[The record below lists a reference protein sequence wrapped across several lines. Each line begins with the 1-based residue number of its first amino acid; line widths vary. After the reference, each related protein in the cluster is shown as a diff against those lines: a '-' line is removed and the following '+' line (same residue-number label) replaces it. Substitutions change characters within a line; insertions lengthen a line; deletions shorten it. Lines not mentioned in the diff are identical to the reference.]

1 MDKQKTTILVIE
13 DHEAFRDILVK
24 ILTLNQYR
32 VIAVD
37 LGMQGIEAAKREKPD
52 VVILDIMM
60 PELSGYETCRQLRAI
75 PELKDITIIMLTAL
89 SAKDVRAKAIEAG
102 ADVCLSK
109 PCPISVL
116 EKAIHDSLKRRSEQ
130 KIDGMD
136 DVC

>member
-1 MDKQKTTILVIE
+1 MDNHKTTVLVIE

-37 LGMQGIEAAKREKPD
+37 LGTQGIEVARREKPD
-52 VVILDIMM
+52 AIILDIMM
-60 PELSGYETCRQLRAI
+60 PELNGYETCRELRAI
-75 PELKDITIIMLTAL
+75 PGLEHVAIIMLTAL
-89 SAKDVRAKAIEAG
+89 SAKEVRAKAIEAG

-116 EKAIHDSLKRRSEQ
+116 ENAIQEALRQKADQTI
-130 KIDGMD
+130 
-136 DVC
+136 